1 MKYVNTHE
9 AKSQLSKL
17 IACVRAGEEVVI
29 CQAGK
34 PVARLTAFE
43 GERKVPQFGIWKG
56 KIKFEP
62 DWDSPETNAE
72 IAQMFEESIIEPE
85 SK

>member
-17 IACVRAGEEVVI
+17 IAAAQKGEEVVI

-34 PVARLTAFE
+34 PVARLTSFE
-43 GERKVPQFGIWKG
+43 TERKVPRLGTGAG
-56 KIKFEP
+56 KVVLQP
-62 DWDSPETNAE
+62 GWDSPETDAE
-72 IAQMFEESIIEPE
+72 IEAMFDVLKETPNQ
-85 SK
+85 